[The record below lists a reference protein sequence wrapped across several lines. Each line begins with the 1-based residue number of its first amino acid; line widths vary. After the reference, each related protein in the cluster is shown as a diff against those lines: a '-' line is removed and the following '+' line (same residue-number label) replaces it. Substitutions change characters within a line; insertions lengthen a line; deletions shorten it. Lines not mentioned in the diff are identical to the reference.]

1 MENGVTALPKL
12 RPGVGAVDVDDDIGR
27 IEQNDQVLREIGQR
41 IYLQVHVRQ
50 QHRSGFSDAAAGA
63 NHGVIDISQ
72 RPRIRDRR
80 KIEFTLSGS
89 SLERLP
95 RRLIGAIE
103 RSTRF
108 RQRGH
113 K

>member
-1 MENGVTALPKL
+1 
-12 RPGVGAVDVDDDIGR
+12 
-27 IEQNDQVLREIGQR
+27 
-41 IYLQVHVRQ
+41 
-50 QHRSGFSDAAAGA
+50 
-63 NHGVIDISQ
+63 VIDISQ

-108 RQRGH
+108 RPRGH

>member
-50 QHRSGFSDAAAGA
+50 QH
-63 NHGVIDISQ
+63 
-72 RPRIRDRR
+72 
-80 KIEFTLSGS
+80 
-89 SLERLP
+89 
-95 RRLIGAIE
+95 
-103 RSTRF
+103 
-108 RQRGH
+108 
-113 K
+113 